1 MEPVL
6 EEMVAGYADPAAVV
20 DVGGHLLRAN
30 PSLASLL
37 GVRPREV
44 RQWCDARRKLGT
56 LIHLRPSVRAV
67 TGSLPAITV
76 DADGRPPADEFDAML
91 GQAVRTHRAVN
102 LAEVPCRLG
111 DDGEAVL
118 WLSLLPLRAADGQVH
133 VLVTMRDVSTEAR
146 VHGRYR
152 ELLAEAL
159 ARAEN
164 LERAVEERT
173 RELRAALDEVTRLAR
188 TDVLTGLANRRAFT
202 ESAEQQLKIAH
213 RHQRS
218 MAVAIVDL
226 DHFKTVND
234 TCGHAAGDELL
245 RIVGRVM
252 SSTVRTTDQVGRLGG
267 EEFGLLFEEVDRD
280 GAWLAADRLR
290 LAIAEV
296 PVGHVVRGREHQT
309 ASIGVATFPD
319 DGTTLDQLIARAD
332 DALYAAKHAGRN
344 RVALTSPART

>member
-1 MEPVL
+1 VS
-6 EEMVAGYADPAAVV
+6 A
-20 DVGGHLLRAN
+20 RAR
-30 PSLASLL
+30 SAS
-37 GVRPREV
+37 G
-44 RQWCDARRKLGT
+44 CDARRKLGT

-226 DHFKTVND
+226 ESLQDGQRHLRPRR
-234 TCGHAAGDELL
+234 GRRAAAD
-245 RIVGRVM
+245 RRSVM

-290 LAIAEV
+290 LATS
-296 PVGHVVRGREHQT
+296 PRSRLGTWCGD
-309 ASIGVATFPD
+309 ASTRPRASGVATSRRRDHARSAHCPRRRCAVRGQARRPQPGRVDEPRPD
-319 DGTTLDQLIARAD
+319 LTQRLGPPPVAASCSARAVRSGHG
-332 DALYAAKHAGRN
+332 AC
-344 RVALTSPART
+344 